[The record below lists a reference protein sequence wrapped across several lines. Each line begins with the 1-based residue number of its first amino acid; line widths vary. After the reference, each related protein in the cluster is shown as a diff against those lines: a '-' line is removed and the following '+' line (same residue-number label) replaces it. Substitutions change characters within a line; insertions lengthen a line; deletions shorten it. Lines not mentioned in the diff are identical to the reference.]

1 MSTSFSSGGNSEV
14 STPVS
19 TTNYQ
24 TMNSHAEGAQISLR
38 HISKIFPGRNSW
50 LDKITGQASKDFTA
64 IEDINL
70 DIEHNTFVSII
81 GPSGCGKSTL
91 LNIIAGLSEASSGEV
106 KIHGQTV
113 DKPGP
118 DRGMVFQNY
127 ALMPWMTVRDNI
139 KFAIETVYPK
149 MPPQKQKRIV
159 KENIQ
164 LVGLTGAER
173 KRPHELSGGMKQ
185 RVGIARALAINPQIL
200 LMDEPFGALDALTRG
215 FLQDEIER
223 IWEQQRKTAIMIT
236 HSIEEA
242 LLLSD
247 RIIMMTRGPAA
258 KIDEILEIPF
268 PRPRDRY
275 TVENHPEYLKL
286 KQEMEDH
293 LYRETRAVEEARIK

>member
-1 MSTSFSSGGNSEV
+1 MSTSLFSK
-14 STPVS
+14 STV
-19 TTNYQ
+19 TTDRVND
-24 TMNSHAEGAQISLR
+24 AQISLR
-38 HISKIFPGRNSW
+38 HISKVFPGRKGW
-50 LDKITGQASKDFTA
+50 LNKLTRQASPDFKA

-91 LNIIAGLSEASSGEV
+91 LDIIAGLSTASSGEV
-106 KIHGQTV
+106 LINGQAV
-113 DKPGP
+113 DQPGP

-127 ALMPWMTVRDNI
+127 ALMPWMTVQGNL
-139 KFAIETVYPK
+139 KFAVETVFPK
-149 MPPQKQKRIV
+149 MPAKQQQRII

-164 LVGLTGAER
+164 LVGLTGAE
-173 KRPHELSGGMKQ
+173 KKHPHELSGGMRQ

-247 RIIMMTRGPAA
+247 RIVMMTKGPAA
-258 KIDEILEIPF
+258 KIAQVLEVPF
-268 PRPRDRY
+268 PRPRDRT
-275 TVENHPEYLKL
+275 TVENHPDYLKL

>member
-1 MSTSFSSGGNSEV
+1 MSTLFSNQ
-14 STPVS
+14 STVTEDS
-19 TTNYQ
+19 IN
-24 TMNSHAEGAQISLR
+24 EAQISLR
-38 HISKIFPGRNSW
+38 HISKVYPGRKGW
-50 LDKITGQASKDFTA
+50 LDKLTGQASSDFVA
-64 IEDINL
+64 IEDISL

-91 LNIIAGLSEASSGEV
+91 LDIIAGLSTASRGEV
-106 KIHGQTV
+106 LINGQVV

-127 ALMPWMTVRDNI
+127 ALMPWMTVKDNI
-139 KFAIETVYPK
+139 KFAVETVFPK
-149 MPPQKQKRIV
+149 MPAKQQQRVI

-164 LVGLTGAER
+164 LVGLTGAEN
-173 KRPHELSGGMKQ
+173 KHPHELSGGMRQ

-247 RIIMMTRGPAA
+247 RIIMMTKGPAA
-258 KIDEILEIPF
+258 RIDEVLKVPF
-268 PRPRDRY
+268 PRPRDRA
-275 TVENHPEYLKL
+275 TVEHHPDYLKL

>member
-1 MSTSFSSGGNSEV
+1 MNTSFSANNRGV
-14 STPVS
+14 
-19 TTNYQ
+19 TTDIA
-24 TMNSHAEGAQISLR
+24 SDVQISLR
-38 HISKIFPGRNSW
+38 HISKTFPGRSSW
-50 LDKITGQASKDFTA
+50 LDKITGQATSDFVA

-91 LNIIAGLSEASSGEV
+91 LNIIAGLSSATSGKV
-106 KIHGQTV
+106 MINGQIV
-113 DKPGP
+113 EQPGP

-127 ALMPWMTVRDNI
+127 ALMPWMTVEDNI
-139 KFAIETVYPK
+139 KFAVETVYPK
-149 MPPQKQKRIV
+149 MSVKQQKRVV

-164 LVGLTGAER
+164 LVGLVGAEK
-173 KRPHELSGGMKQ
+173 KRPHELSGGMRQ

-215 FLQDEIER
+215 FLQEEIEQ
-223 IWEQQRKTAIMIT
+223 IWEKQRKTAILIT

-247 RIIMMTRGPAA
+247 RIVMMTKGPAA
-258 KIDEILEIPF
+258 RIDEILEIPF
-268 PRPRDRY
+268 PRPRDRNR
-275 TVENHPEYLKL
+275 VEAHPAYLKL

-293 LYRETRAVEEARIK
+293 LYRETRAVESAKLDKS

>member
-1 MSTSFSSGGNSEV
+1 MSTSFSNQ
-14 STPVS
+14 STV
-19 TTNYQ
+19 TTDSVN
-24 TMNSHAEGAQISLR
+24 EAQISLR
-38 HISKIFPGRNSW
+38 HISKVYPGRKGW
-50 LDKITGQASKDFTA
+50 LNKITGQASADFVA

-91 LNIIAGLSEASSGEV
+91 LDIIAGLSSSTSGEV
-106 KIHGQTV
+106 LINGQVV

-127 ALMPWMTVRDNI
+127 ALMPWMTVKDNI
-139 KFAIETVYPK
+139 KFAVETVFPK
-149 MPPQKQKRIV
+149 MPAKQQQRVI

-164 LVGLTGAER
+164 LVGLTGAEN
-173 KRPHELSGGMKQ
+173 KHPHELSGGMRQ

-247 RIIMMTRGPAA
+247 RIIMMTKGPAA
-258 KIDEILEIPF
+258 RIDQVLDVPF
-268 PRPRDRY
+268 PRPRDRT
-275 TVENHPEYLKL
+275 TVESHPDYLKL

-293 LYRETRAVEEARIK
+293 LYRETRAVEEARIKP

>member
-1 MSTSFSSGGNSEV
+1 MNTSFSANNRAV
-14 STPVS
+14 TPDIASDV
-19 TTNYQ
+19 
-24 TMNSHAEGAQISLR
+24 QISLR
-38 HISKIFPGRNSW
+38 HISKTFPGRSSW
-50 LDKITGQASKDFTA
+50 LDKITGQATSDFVA

-91 LNIIAGLSEASSGEV
+91 LNIIAGLSSATSGKV
-106 KIHGQTV
+106 MINGQIV
-113 DKPGP
+113 EQPGP

-127 ALMPWMTVRDNI
+127 ALMPWMTVEDNI
-139 KFAIETVYPK
+139 KFAVETVYPK
-149 MPPQKQKRIV
+149 MSVKQQKRVV

-164 LVGLTGAER
+164 LVGLVGAEK
-173 KRPHELSGGMKQ
+173 KRPHELSGGMRQ

-215 FLQDEIER
+215 FLQEEIEQ
-223 IWEQQRKTAIMIT
+223 IWEKQRKTAILIT

-247 RIIMMTRGPAA
+247 RIVMMTKGPAA
-258 KIDEILEIPF
+258 RIDEILEIPF
-268 PRPRDRY
+268 PRPRDRN
-275 TVENHPEYLKL
+275 TVEAHPAYLKL

-293 LYRETRAVEEARIK
+293 LYRETRAVESAKLDKS

>member
-1 MSTSFSSGGNSEV
+1 MSTSFYSKGRKVISDNDSD
-14 STPVS
+14 
-19 TTNYQ
+19 
-24 TMNSHAEGAQISLR
+24 AQISLR
-38 HISKIFPGRNSW
+38 HISKTFPGKHGW
-50 LDKITGQASKDFTA
+50 FDKITGQSSADFVA

-91 LNIIAGLSEASSGEV
+91 LNIIAGLSSATSGEV
-106 KIHGQTV
+106 IINGQLVTQ
-113 DKPGP
+113 PGP

-127 ALMPWMTVRDNI
+127 ALMPWMTVEGNI
-139 KFAIETVYPK
+139 RFAVETVYPK
-149 MPPQKQKRIV
+149 ISAREQKRVI

-164 LVGLTGAER
+164 LVGLTGAEN
-173 KRPHELSGGMKQ
+173 KHPHELSGGMRQ

-236 HSIEEA
+236 HSIDEA

-247 RIIMMTRGPAA
+247 RIVMMTKGPAA
-258 KIDEILEIPF
+258 RIDEVLEVPF
-268 PRPRDRY
+268 PRPRDRT
-275 TVENHPEYLKL
+275 TVEHHPAYMEL
-286 KQEMEDH
+286 KQEMENH
-293 LYRETRAVEEARIK
+293 LYRETRAVEEARIH

>member
-1 MSTSFSSGGNSEV
+1 MSTSFSSDRQTV
-14 STPVS
+14 
-19 TTNYQ
+19 TTN
-24 TMNSHAEGAQISLR
+24 ADEAQISLR
-38 HISKIFPGRNSW
+38 HISKVFPGRSGW
-50 LDKITGQASKDFTA
+50 LDKITGQASADFVA

-91 LNIIAGLSEASSGEV
+91 LNIIAGLSTATSGEV
-106 KIHGQTV
+106 TINGQIV

-118 DRGMVFQNY
+118 DRGMVFQSY
-127 ALMPWMTVRDNI
+127 ALMPWMTVADNI
-139 KFAIETVYPK
+139 RFAVETVYPK
-149 MPPQKQKRIV
+149 MPEKQQKRIV
-159 KENIQ
+159 KENIK
-164 LVGLTGAER
+164 LVGLTGAEK
-173 KRPHELSGGMKQ
+173 KRPHELSGGMRQ

-247 RIIMMTRGPAA
+247 RIVMMTKGPAA
-258 KIDEILEIPF
+258 RIDEVLEIPF
-268 PRPRDRY
+268 PRPRDRT
-275 TVENHPEYLKL
+275 TVENHPEYPKL

-293 LYRETRAVEEARIK
+293 LYRETRAVEAARIK

>member
-1 MSTSFSSGGNSEV
+1 MSTSFSNQ
-14 STPVS
+14 STV
-19 TTNYQ
+19 TTDSINE
-24 TMNSHAEGAQISLR
+24 SQISLR
-38 HISKIFPGRNSW
+38 HISKVYPGRKGW
-50 LDKITGQASKDFTA
+50 LNKLTGQASSDFVA

-91 LNIIAGLSEASSGEV
+91 LDIIAGLSNASSGEV
-106 KIHGQTV
+106 LINGQMV

-127 ALMPWMTVRDNI
+127 ALMPWMTVKDNI
-139 KFAIETVYPK
+139 KFAVETVFPK
-149 MPPQKQKRIV
+149 MPAKQQQRVI

-164 LVGLTGAER
+164 LVGLTGAEN
-173 KRPHELSGGMKQ
+173 KHPHELSGGMRQ

-247 RIIMMTRGPAA
+247 RIIMMTKGPAA
-258 KIDEILEIPF
+258 RIDQVLEVPF
-268 PRPRDRY
+268 PRPRDRT
-275 TVENHPEYLKL
+275 TVENHPDYLKL

-293 LYRETRAVEEARIK
+293 LYRETRAVEAARIKP

>member
-1 MSTSFSSGGNSEV
+1 MSTSFSNK
-14 STPVS
+14 STV
-19 TTNYQ
+19 TTNSV
-24 TMNSHAEGAQISLR
+24 NNAQISLR
-38 HISKIFPGRNSW
+38 HISKVYPGRKGW
-50 LDKITGQASKDFTA
+50 LNKLTGQASSDFVA

-91 LNIIAGLSEASSGEV
+91 LDIIAGLSTATSGEV
-106 KIHGQTV
+106 LINGQPV

-127 ALMPWMTVRDNI
+127 ALMPWMTVKDNI
-139 KFAIETVYPK
+139 KFAVETVFPK
-149 MPPQKQKRIV
+149 MPVKQQQRII

-164 LVGLTGAER
+164 LVGLIGAEN
-173 KRPHELSGGMKQ
+173 KRPHELSGGMRQ

-236 HSIEEA
+236 HSIDEA

-247 RIIMMTRGPAA
+247 RIIMMTKGPAA
-258 KIDEILEIPF
+258 RIDEILEVPF
-268 PRPRDRY
+268 PRPRDRT
-275 TVENHPEYLKL
+275 TVENHPDYLKL

-293 LYRETRAVEEARIK
+293 LYRETRAVEAARIK

>member
-1 MSTSFSSGGNSEV
+1 MSTSY
-14 STPVS
+14 STNNQTV
-19 TTNYQ
+19 TTNSA
-24 TMNSHAEGAQISLR
+24 TESQISLR
-38 HISKIFPGRNSW
+38 HISKMFPGRSGW
-50 LDKITGQASKDFTA
+50 LNKITGQASSDFVA

-91 LNIIAGLSEASSGEV
+91 LDIIAGLSTASSGEV
-106 KIHGQTV
+106 LINGQVV

-127 ALMPWMTVRDNI
+127 ALMPWMTVLGNI
-139 KFAIETVYPK
+139 KFAVETVFPK
-149 MPPQKQKRIV
+149 MPAKQQQRII

-164 LVGLTGAER
+164 LVGLTGAE
-173 KRPHELSGGMKQ
+173 KKHPHELSGGMRQ

-236 HSIEEA
+236 HSIDEA

-247 RIIMMTRGPAA
+247 RIIMMTKGPAA
-258 KIDEILEIPF
+258 RIDEVLEVPF
-268 PRPRDRY
+268 PRPRDRT
-275 TVENHPEYLKL
+275 TVENHPDYLKL

-293 LYRETRAVEEARIK
+293 LYRETRAVEAARIK

>member
-1 MSTSFSSGGNSEV
+1 MNTSSLSNNHSWTIDKANDV
-14 STPVS
+14 
-19 TTNYQ
+19 
-24 TMNSHAEGAQISLR
+24 QISLR
-38 HISKIFPGRNSW
+38 HISKIFPGRRGW
-50 LDKITGQASKDFTA
+50 LNKITKQTSSDFIA

-91 LNIIAGLSEASSGEV
+91 LNIIAGLSSATHGEV
-106 KIHGQTV
+106 RINGHIV
-113 DKPGP
+113 DQPGP

-127 ALMPWMTVRDNI
+127 ALMPWMTVEDNI
-139 KFAIETVYPK
+139 KFAVETVYPTI
-149 MPPQKQKRIV
+149 PVIQQKRII

-164 LVGLTGAER
+164 LVGLTGAES
-173 KRPHELSGGMKQ
+173 KRPHELSGGMRQ

-247 RIIMMTRGPAA
+247 RIVMMTRGPAA
-258 KIDEILEIPF
+258 GIDEVLEVPF
-268 PRPRDRY
+268 PRPRDRT
-275 TVENHPEYLKL
+275 TVENHPAYLAL

-293 LYRETRAVEEARIK
+293 LYRETRAVEEARIH

>member
-1 MSTSFSSGGNSEV
+1 MSTSFSNRATVNTDDVNES
-14 STPVS
+14 
-19 TTNYQ
+19 
-24 TMNSHAEGAQISLR
+24 QISLR
-38 HISKIFPGRNSW
+38 HVSKVFPGRKGW
-50 LDKITGQASKDFTA
+50 LNKLTGQASSDFVA

-91 LNIIAGLSEASSGEV
+91 LDIIAGLSQATSGEV
-106 KIHGQTV
+106 LINGQV
-113 DKPGP
+113 VNKPGP

-127 ALMPWMTVRDNI
+127 ALMPWMTVKDNI
-139 KFAIETVYPK
+139 KFAVETVFPK
-149 MPPQKQKRIV
+149 MPAKQQQRVI

-164 LVGLTGAER
+164 LVGLVGAEN
-173 KRPHELSGGMKQ
+173 KRPHELSGGMRQ

-236 HSIEEA
+236 HSIDEA

-247 RIIMMTRGPAA
+247 RIIMMTKGPAA
-258 KIDEILEIPF
+258 RIDEVLEVPF
-268 PRPRDRY
+268 PRPRDRA
-275 TVENHPEYLKL
+275 TVENHPDYLKL

-293 LYRETRAVEEARIK
+293 LYRETRAVEAARIG

>member
-1 MSTSFSSGGNSEV
+1 MSTSFSLNQTV
-14 STPVS
+14 
-19 TTNYQ
+19 TTE
-24 TMNSHAEGAQISLR
+24 TAGDAQISLR
-38 HISKIFPGRNSW
+38 HIAKIFPGRKGW
-50 LDKITGQASKDFTA
+50 LNKLTGQASSDFTA

-91 LNIIAGLSEASSGEV
+91 LNIIAGLSSATSGEV
-106 KIHGQTV
+106 RINGQV
-113 DKPGP
+113 VNKPGP
-118 DRGMVFQNY
+118 DRGMVFQSY
-127 ALMPWMTVRDNI
+127 ALMPWMTVQGNI
-139 KFAIETVYPK
+139 KFAVETVFPK
-149 MPPQKQKRIV
+149 MSEKQQKRIV

-164 LVGLTGAER
+164 LVGLTGAES
-173 KRPHELSGGMKQ
+173 KRPHELSGGMRQ

-236 HSIEEA
+236 HSIDEA

-247 RIIMMTRGPAA
+247 RIVMMTKGPAA
-258 KIDEILEIPF
+258 RIDEVLEVPF
-268 PRPRDRY
+268 PRPRDRT
-275 TVENHPEYLKL
+275 TVENHPEYHKL
-286 KQEMEDH
+286 KKEMEDH

>member
-1 MSTSFSSGGNSEV
+1 MNTSFSNQPTV
-14 STPVS
+14 
-19 TTNYQ
+19 TTDSVNE
-24 TMNSHAEGAQISLR
+24 SQISLR
-38 HISKIFPGRNSW
+38 HISKVFPGRKGWFNK
-50 LDKITGQASKDFTA
+50 LTRQASSDFVA

-91 LNIIAGLSEASSGEV
+91 LDIIAGLSTASSGEV
-106 KIHGQTV
+106 LINGRVV

-127 ALMPWMTVRDNI
+127 ALMPWMTVKDNI
-139 KFAIETVYPK
+139 KFAVETVFPK
-149 MPPQKQKRIV
+149 MPIKQQQRVI

-164 LVGLTGAER
+164 LVGLTGAEN
-173 KRPHELSGGMKQ
+173 KHPHELSGGMRQ

-223 IWEQQRKTAIMIT
+223 IWEQQRKTATMIT

-247 RIIMMTRGPAA
+247 RIIMMTKGPAA
-258 KIDEILEIPF
+258 RIDAVLEVPF
-268 PRPRDRY
+268 PRPRDRI

-293 LYRETRAVEEARIK
+293 LYRETRAVEAARIK

>member
-1 MSTSFSSGGNSEV
+1 MSTSFSNRATVNTDDVNES
-14 STPVS
+14 
-19 TTNYQ
+19 
-24 TMNSHAEGAQISLR
+24 QISLR
-38 HISKIFPGRNSW
+38 HVSKIYSGRKGW
-50 LDKITGQASKDFTA
+50 LNKLIGQASSDFVA

-91 LNIIAGLSEASSGEV
+91 LDIIAGLSQATSGEV
-106 KIHGQTV
+106 LINGQV
-113 DKPGP
+113 VNKPGP

-127 ALMPWMTVRDNI
+127 ALMPWMTVKDNI
-139 KFAIETVYPK
+139 KFAVETVFPK
-149 MPPQKQKRIV
+149 MPAKQQQRVI

-164 LVGLTGAER
+164 LVGLVGAEN
-173 KRPHELSGGMKQ
+173 KRPHELSGGMRQ

-236 HSIEEA
+236 HSIDEA

-247 RIIMMTRGPAA
+247 RIIMMTKGPAA
-258 KIDEILEIPF
+258 RIDEVLEVPF
-268 PRPRDRY
+268 PRPRDRA
-275 TVENHPEYLKL
+275 TVENHPDYLKL

-293 LYRETRAVEEARIK
+293 LYRETRAVEAARIG

>member
-1 MSTSFSSGGNSEV
+1 MSTSFSNQ
-14 STPVS
+14 STVTKDS
-19 TTNYQ
+19 IND
-24 TMNSHAEGAQISLR
+24 AQISLR
-38 HISKIFPGRNSW
+38 HISKVYPGRKGW
-50 LDKITGQASKDFTA
+50 LNKLTGQASLDFVA

-91 LNIIAGLSEASSGEV
+91 LDIIAGLSSATSGEV
-106 KIHGQTV
+106 VINGQVV

-127 ALMPWMTVRDNI
+127 ALMPWMTVKDNI
-139 KFAIETVYPK
+139 KFAVETVFPK
-149 MPPQKQKRIV
+149 MPVKQQQRVI

-164 LVGLTGAER
+164 LVGLVGAEN
-173 KRPHELSGGMKQ
+173 KRPHELSGGMRQ

-236 HSIEEA
+236 HSIDEA

-247 RIIMMTRGPAA
+247 RIIMMTKGPAA
-258 KIDEILEIPF
+258 RIDEVLEVPF
-268 PRPRDRY
+268 PRPRDRT
-275 TVENHPEYLKL
+275 TVENHPDYLKL

-293 LYRETRAVEEARIK
+293 LYRETRAVEAARIK